1 MCIVLWSRDRPQ
13 RAHIGAGGG
22 VLRRCPR
29 AKGRPQKQAASGTP
43 TGAPDGEPSNA
54 ERRPCARPTQLAFG
68 ANVCRARGAHSRDMC
83 SLRNRSPHALH
94 TANVS

>member
-1 MCIVLWSRDRPQ
+1 MSDVLWSRDRPQ

-54 ERRPCARPTQLAFG
+54 DRRPCARSADAIGFRSQRLP
-68 ANVCRARGAHSRDMC
+68 RARHAFARHVLTTKPLPTRVTHS
-83 SLRNRSPHALH
+83 
-94 TANVS
+94 